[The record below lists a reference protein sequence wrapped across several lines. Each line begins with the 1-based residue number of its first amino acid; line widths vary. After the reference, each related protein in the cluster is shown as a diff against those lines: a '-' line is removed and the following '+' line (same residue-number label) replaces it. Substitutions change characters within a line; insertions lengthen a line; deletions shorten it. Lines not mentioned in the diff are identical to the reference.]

1 MSRSTRP
8 RGTPLARRSFIKSM
22 AATAA
27 GSVKL
32 MTSNQITPEQQ
43 AGSFL
48 PESRGWGSGVSVV
61 TKHADLAEV
70 PGRAIAD

>member
-1 MSRSTRP
+1 
-8 RGTPLARRSFIKSM
+8 M

-27 GSVKL
+27 GSVEL

-43 AGSFL
+43 VGSFL

-70 PGRAIAD
+70 LGRAIAD